1 MSVTGRVDTVRKLGD
16 RWRAEIIV
24 GTQKVVVVGE
34 AGAGIPSTALEK
46 GRTATV
52 VGIARRPFPSAS
64 DRRFAVTPRFA
75 ADIRVDGRPVTAA
88 SGRAADAAQGTGATS
103 ASPAATPAGAGA
115 PAADL
120 VDLDGLVGTTVRVG
134 GLVVELRPDG
144 FMLDDG
150 TATGRLI
157 LRGAALDLLP
167 LIEPD
172 DALDATGHVEASPD
186 GAVLV
191 VDDPAGIVQ
200 ASDPLAVAPSVT
212 PSVDPAAGAADATA
226 PPPAGSRFAGVGV
239 GSFGLDP
246 GAAGIGMVLAISAA
260 SLAVTVLRR
269 ERLRRRMATRI
280 AGRLAAFVS
289 PSTGL
294 PGTPPAAS
302 PATPLGTPPA
312 ERASSTIH
320 SA

>member
-1 MSVTGRVDTVRKLGD
+1 MD
-16 RWRAEIIV
+16 
-24 GTQKVVVVGE
+24 
-34 AGAGIPSTALEK
+34 
-46 GRTATV
+46 
-52 VGIARRPFPSAS
+52 
-64 DRRFAVTPRFA
+64 
-75 ADIRVDGRPVTAA
+75 
-88 SGRAADAAQGTGATS
+88 
-103 ASPAATPAGAGA
+103 
-115 PAADL
+115 
-120 VDLDGLVGTTVRVG
+120 
-134 GLVVELRPDG
+134 LRPDG
-144 FMLDDG
+144 FTLDDG

-200 ASDPLAVAPSVT
+200 ASDPLAAAPSVN
-212 PSVDPAAGAADATA
+212 PSVDPAAGAVDATA
-226 PPPAGSRFAGVGV
+226 PPPAGGRFAGVGI
-239 GSFGLDP
+239 GSIGLDP
-246 GAAGIGMVLAISAA
+246 GAAGLGTLLAISAA

-294 PGTPPAAS
+294 PGTPSAAS